1 VSPAMARGVAAAA
14 IAIGVACSAASAQEQ
29 TRILRT
35 EDALVALFTLQTEVE
50 VERRLMQR
58 EEARYE
64 GNLRSRAALRDR
76 LDTLYEELEVLFLR
90 ERALGNG
97 DEAEE
102 EEDGAEV
109 DPEELLREA
118 QEKEDEIRAMEGIL
132 TAARDEGRR
141 IREEIRRLQ
150 ERIRALIEK
159 QGTLRVGMPE
169 DSSSVTGVWDVRLL
183 PSGDRG
189 VFALWQSGT
198 LVSGQYILDGPYRG
212 SLEGTLINRQLLIK
226 RIDSSLG
233 RVMELSAYLSDDGR
247 SVQGTWLN
255 YDLSSGKAPTG
266 SWAATKRSSSPS
278 ESGDGGEAP

>member
-1 VSPAMARGVAAAA
+1 MKRSVAAAA
-14 IAIGVACSAASAQEQ
+14 VVIGAACFVASAQEQ
-29 TRILRT
+29 TRMLRT

-50 VERRLMQR
+50 VEKRLLQR

-64 GNLRSRAALRDR
+64 GNLRARTGLRDR
-76 LDTLYEELEVLFLR
+76 LDTLYQELEVLFLR
-90 ERALGNG
+90 ERALGDG
-97 DEAEE
+97 DDVSEDEE
-102 EEDGAEV
+102 GGEIDR
-109 DPEELLREA
+109 DELLREA

-132 TAARDEGRR
+132 ASARDEGRR
-141 IREEIRRLQ
+141 IREEVRSIQ
-150 ERIRALIEK
+150 ERIRALVEK

-169 DSSSVTGVWDVRLL
+169 DSSSVTGVWDVRLM

-212 SLEGTLINRQLLIK
+212 SLEGTLINRQLLVK

-233 RVMELSAYLSDDGR
+233 RVMELSAYLSEDGR
-247 SVQGTWLN
+247 TVHGTWLN

-266 SWAATKRSSSPS
+266 SWSATKRSSSPS
-278 ESGDGGEAP
+278 ETDEGGEAP